1 MSKKICIFATK
12 SKWHNTMQ
20 SIDDK
25 ILARLRG
32 RGRGHIF
39 FSTDFVSLGES
50 KSILKTLERL
60 VNKGD
65 IIRISRGIYCYPKVD
80 KRWGLGVLRPTYD
93 EIAQAIA
100 RRDKARIV
108 PTGDQALNL
117 LGLSEQVPMNAVYLT
132 DGSARKIRLDG
143 DRGILFRHTAP
154 KNLAFSNN
162 LAMLITFALKEIGA
176 DKVTAEQE
184 KVIAS
189 LLQNETKDSVMA
201 DLALMPEWISLIV
214 RRSYEK

>member
-1 MSKKICIFATK
+1 
-12 SKWHNTMQ
+12 MQ

-25 ILARLRG
+25 ILARIRG
-32 RGRGHIF
+32 RGRGCVF
-39 FSTDFVSLGES
+39 FSADFASLGEG
-50 KSILKTLERL
+50 KSVLKALERL

-65 IIRISRGIYCYPKVD
+65 IIRVARGIYCYPKVD

-100 RRDKARIV
+100 RRDKARIA
-108 PTGDQALNL
+108 PTGDQALNM
-117 LGLSEQVPMNAVYLT
+117 LGLSDQVPMNAVYLT

-143 DRGILFRHTAP
+143 DRCIQFRHTAP

-162 LAMLITFALKEIGA
+162 LAMYITFALKEIGA
-176 DKVTAEQE
+176 EKVTAEQE
-184 KVIAS
+184 KVIVA
-189 LLQNETKDSVMA
+189 LLQNETKEAVMA

>member
-1 MSKKICIFATK
+1 
-12 SKWHNTMQ
+12 MQ

-32 RGRGHIF
+32 RGRGYIF
-39 FSTDFVSLGES
+39 FSTDFTSLGES
-50 KSILKTLERL
+50 KSVLKALERL

-65 IIRISRGIYCYPKVD
+65 IIRVSRGIYCYPKVD
-80 KRWGLGVLRPTYD
+80 KRWGLGILRPTYD

-100 RRDKARIV
+100 RRDKARIA
-108 PTGDQALNL
+108 PTGDQALNI

-143 DRGILFRHTAP
+143 DRVILFRHTAP
-154 KNLAFSNN
+154 KNLAFSNS

-184 KVIAS
+184 NAIVA
-189 LLQNETKDSVMA
+189 LLRNETKESVLA

-214 RRSYEK
+214 RRAYEK

>member
-1 MSKKICIFATK
+1 
-12 SKWHNTMQ
+12 MQ

-25 ILARLRG
+25 IIARIRG
-32 RGRGHIF
+32 RGRGCVF
-39 FSTDFVSLGES
+39 FSTDFASLGES
-50 KSILKTLERL
+50 KSVLKALERL

-65 IIRISRGIYCYPKVD
+65 TIRISRGIYCYPKVD
-80 KRWGLGVLRPTYD
+80 KQWGLGVLRPTYD

-100 RRDKARIV
+100 RRDKARIA
-108 PTGDQALNL
+108 PTGDQALNM

-154 KNLAFSNN
+154 KNLAFSNR

-176 DKVTAEQE
+176 DNVTADQE
-184 KVIAS
+184 KTIAS
-189 LLQNETKDSVMA
+189 LLQNETKESVMA

-214 RRSYEK
+214 RRSYE

>member
-1 MSKKICIFATK
+1 M
-12 SKWHNTMQ
+12 
-20 SIDDK
+20 
-25 ILARLRG
+25 
-32 RGRGHIF
+32 F
-39 FSTDFVSLGES
+39 FSADFASLGES
-50 KSILKTLERL
+50 KSVLKALERL

-65 IIRISRGIYCYPKVD
+65 IIRIARGIYCYPKVD

-100 RRDKARIV
+100 RRDKARIA
-108 PTGDQALNL
+108 PTGDQALNI
-117 LGLSEQVPMNAVYLT
+117 LGLSDQVPMNAVYLT

-154 KNLAFSNN
+154 KKLAFSNN

-176 DKVTAEQE
+176 EKVTAEQE
-184 KVIAS
+184 KVIAA
-189 LLQNETKDSVMA
+189 LLQNETKEAVMA

>member
-1 MSKKICIFATK
+1 
-12 SKWHNTMQ
+12 MQ

-25 ILARLRG
+25 MLARLRG
-32 RGRGHIF
+32 RGRGCIF
-39 FSTDFVSLGES
+39 FSTDFTTLGEG
-50 KSILKTLERL
+50 KSVLKALERL

-65 IIRISRGIYCYPKVD
+65 IIRVSRGIYCYPKVD

-100 RRDKARIV
+100 RRDKARIA
-108 PTGDQALNL
+108 PTGDQALNM

-154 KNLAFSNN
+154 KNLAFSNS

-176 DKVTAEQE
+176 EKVTADQE
-184 KVIAS
+184 KAIAA
-189 LLQNETKDSVMA
+189 LLQNETKESVLA

-214 RRSYEK
+214 RRAYEK